1 MAVPNT
7 KYDLTMAHSQRI
19 MYEIILMKWHD
30 KNPRDYHLVN
40 SLLLK
45 SIIFHRW
52 ILYKWAIIHD
62 YVKFAEGHDAKDV
75 LLGHQFDW

>member
-1 MAVPNT
+1 
-7 KYDLTMAHSQRI
+7 
-19 MYEIILMKWHD
+19 
-30 KNPRDYHLVN
+30 
-40 SLLLK
+40 LLLK